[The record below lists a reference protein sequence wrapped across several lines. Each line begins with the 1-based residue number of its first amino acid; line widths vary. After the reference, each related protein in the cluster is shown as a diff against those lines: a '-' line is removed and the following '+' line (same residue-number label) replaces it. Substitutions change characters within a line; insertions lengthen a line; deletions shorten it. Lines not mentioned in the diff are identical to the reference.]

1 MSNIIPLDFN
11 NHPIRIINDDTG
23 QPWFVLSDV
32 CKALSLTNP
41 SAVADRLDDDEK
53 SNPKPDLGLRVDQ
66 LLINESGL
74 FSVILRSDKPS
85 AKVFKKWLTSEVLP
99 NIRNNGF
106 YSSHSPTTNAAN
118 ILLFKVAIEVLNP
131 GPASIISMLKK
142 LGESSGLNVDFLPEY
157 LEAPHSHH
165 SLTELLKKYNSSIST
180 LKANTILIKLGLIRV
195 ETRQSS
201 RGRQK
206 EYKVITADGLHYGIN
221 LVTPKNQSESQPH
234 WYDDTFPELLALI
247 TNKHEETIQLA
258 S

>member
-1 MSNIIPLDFN
+1 MSNIIPFDFN
-11 NHPIRIINDDTG
+11 NHPIRVINDDTG
-23 QPWFVLSDV
+23 QHWFVLADV
-32 CKALSLTNP
+32 CKALNLTNP

-85 AKVFKKWLTSEVLP
+85 AKAFKKWLTSEVLP

-106 YSSHSPTTNAAN
+106 YSSHPPTITAAN

-157 LEAPHSHH
+157 VEAPRSHH
-165 SLTELLKKYNSSIST
+165 ALTELLGKHKSPISA
-180 LKANTILIKLGLIRV
+180 LNANKILVSLGLLEIN
-195 ETRQSS
+195 TRQSS
-201 RGRQK
+201 KGRQK
-206 EYKVITADGLHYGIN
+206 KYKRVTDEGTSYGLN
-221 LVTPKNQSESQPH
+221 LVSPNNQNEPQPH
-234 WYDDTFPELLALI
+234 WYDDTFPELLAVI
-247 TNKHEETIQLA
+247 TKIHEENMLLA
-258 S
+258 G